1 MEHST
6 CMQPT
11 MTLGSSHVWEMIF
24 NWTTFLSRF
33 LVVLLKKIFQILLF
47 LITYA
52 CEPKQGLE
60 FQQIQ

>member
-24 NWTTFLSRF
+24 SGTTFLGRY
-33 LVVLLKKIFQILLF
+33 LVELFKKNLSNP
-47 LITYA
+47 LIPNYI
-52 CEPKQGLE
+52 CM
-60 FQQIQ
+60 